1 MMASQ
6 LNQVSSAEGQYYFI
20 ANITGAWYGNGV
32 QQVKDINT
40 PNAKYV
46 VIAAF
51 PALFLEDHAKSD
63 IHWFGLFLK
72 VDEVF
77 CLSSPEWW
85 ATEC

>member
-40 PNAKYV
+40 PNTKLMRFF
-46 VIAAF
+46 AF
-51 PALFLEDHAKSD
+51 PVLSGGQQSAEWMESCLQNCPALCSR
-63 IHWFGLFLK
+63 G
-72 VDEVF
+72 
-77 CLSSPEWW
+77 PGR
-85 ATEC
+85 